1 MVKNYED
8 SYIEYKVNGGI
19 KKARPIL
26 QYIMKYIMVKNEDS
40 YIEY

>member
-26 QYIMKYIMVKNEDS
+26 QYIMKYITEWNKIH
-40 YIEY
+40 YG